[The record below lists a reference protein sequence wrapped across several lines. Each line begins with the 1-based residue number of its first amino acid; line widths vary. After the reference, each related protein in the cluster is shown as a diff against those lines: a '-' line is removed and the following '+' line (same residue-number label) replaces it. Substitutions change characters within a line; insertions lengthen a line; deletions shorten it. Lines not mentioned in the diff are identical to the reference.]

1 MSEKRIWTPV
11 RATPTIL
18 LDSTRIKIR
27 FMELL
32 SNLSLWSFYV
42 DFTVL
47 FLVFRGFLFLPTRK
61 IVSNLTCCDT
71 PFEVSFLVC
80 LFGSSPNVMTSLRC
94 HGDSDCNKT
103 QIIRNFHLY
112 LIQLWQP
119 FSHIFI
125 NADVVNA
132 QTWEVSALKN
142 PVKPPKL

>member
-1 MSEKRIWTPV
+1 M
-11 RATPTIL
+11 A
-18 LDSTRIKIR
+18 
-27 FMELL
+27 
-32 SNLSLWSFYV
+32 
-42 DFTVL
+42 
-47 FLVFRGFLFLPTRK
+47 
-61 IVSNLTCCDT
+61 
-71 PFEVSFLVC
+71 
-80 LFGSSPNVMTSLRC
+80 SLRC
-94 HGDSDCNKT
+94 HGDPDCNKT